1 MLQTNKSKK
10 FYSNIK
16 NKEFKKVIDIKLI
29 LLNITQKHK
38 KKKKIISSFAY
49 YDYLKDWNLF

>member
-38 KKKKIISSFAY
+38 KKKNYF
-49 YDYLKDWNLF
+49 LFRLL